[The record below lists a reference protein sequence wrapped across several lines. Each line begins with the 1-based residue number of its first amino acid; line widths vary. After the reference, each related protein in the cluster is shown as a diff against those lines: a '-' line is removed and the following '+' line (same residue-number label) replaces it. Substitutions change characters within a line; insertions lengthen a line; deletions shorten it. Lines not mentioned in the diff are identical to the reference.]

1 MPISGDRRG
10 KHRRPRTGG
19 TAGRRTSHPFP
30 PGALQGGKALD
41 LLLPAVIHDAVGL
54 VDGIEGLVVECGQ
67 AFELGVPVGVV
78 ERVSGQGVLQTVQ
91 HGPGLE
97 QLARESDRERGA
109 LLCCGAVQK

>member
-1 MPISGDRRG
+1 MPISCDRRG
-10 KHRRPRTGG
+10 MHRRPRAGS
-19 TAGRRTSHPFP
+19 TAGYRTSHPFP
-30 PGALQGGKALD
+30 PGTLQGGKALD
-41 LLLPAVIHDAVGL
+41 LLLPAGIHDAVGL
-54 VDGIEGLVVECGQ
+54 IDGIEGLVVECGR

-78 ERVSGQGVLQTVQ
+78 ERVSGQGVLQTMQ